1 VFFGFSPERKGLW
14 NTNKLEE
21 RFKFLD
27 LLKAYAVVMM
37 IQGHT
42 LSAVLE
48 PEAKQTFFYQ
58 FLHILRGL
66 TAPAFL
72 IASGCG
78 LAFSLCR
85 MKNQKT
91 QDILKKRI
99 TRILPIL
106 IAGYFLHLPRFS
118 LYQLLTQTSGEEIA
132 QLFQCDI
139 LQTIGWT
146 ILILQVFLIFI
157 KEKRIIISSSIIVL
171 LLILYFTPAVN
182 RSISSPNFLTQLLTT
197 KFGSGFPLFP
207 FSAYLIFGLI
217 FGLVFNEFYAR
228 IEIRRLSILIFISG
242 IIFFVFSFL
251 IKLENFNLFYFRTGL
266 LLMLISLFL
275 PFEHKSGKVLDFF
288 VIIGQESFLIYIF
301 HLVIVYGSALNK
313 GFVYYWKEELDTF
326 TSTMLALG
334 LIYLMLLLGYV
345 WHHLKN
351 RKPVVSKVL
360 RNTLFALLFVEFVTN
375 L

>member
-1 VFFGFSPERKGLW
+1 M
-14 NTNKLEE
+14 

-27 LLKAYAVVMM
+27 LLKAYAVIMM

-48 PEAKQTFFYQ
+48 PQGKQTIIYQ

-78 LAFSLCR
+78 LAFSICR
-85 MKNQKT
+85 KKNLKW

-99 TRILPIL
+99 IRILPIL

-118 LYQLLTQTSGEEIA
+118 LYQLLTQTSKEEIA
-132 QLFQCDI
+132 QFFQCDI

-146 ILILQVFLIFI
+146 ILILQIVLIFI
-157 KEKRIIISSSIIVL
+157 KEKRIIISLSVIGV

-182 RSISSPNFLTQLLTT
+182 NSISSPNFLSQLLTT

-207 FSAYLIFGLI
+207 FSAYLIFGLVL
-217 FGLVFNEFYAR
+217 GLVFNEFYTR
-228 IEIRRLSILIFISG
+228 TGIRQLNLLIFISG

-251 IKLENFNLFYFRTGL
+251 TRFENFNLFYLRTGL

-275 PFEHKSGKVLDFF
+275 LFEGKTGRILGFF
-288 VIIGQESFLIYIF
+288 VLIGQESFLIYIV
-301 HLVIVYGSALNK
+301 HLMIVYGSVLNK
-313 GFVYYWKEELDTF
+313 GFVYYWREGLDTF
-326 TSTMLALG
+326 TSTMLALC
-334 LIYLMLLLGYV
+334 LICFMLILGYL
-345 WHHLKN
+345 WHSLKN
-351 RKPVVSKVL
+351 RKPVVSKIL
-360 RNTLFALLFVEFVTN
+360 RNSLFALLFVKFLTSF
-375 L
+375 